1 MLVYL
6 FHICMYSLIVA
17 QSPLSMGLS
26 RPKNT
31 QARSQQS
38 FCGQEREMKVSKLP
52 SPLTVAGVGQDD
64 KRVCF
69 LTSCSAFFFLI
80 KNDLVIGIQYQQSKQ
95 SQVAEGELC
104 TGSSAK

>member
-1 MLVYL
+1 M
-6 FHICMYSLIVA
+6 
-17 QSPLSMGLS
+17 
-26 RPKNT
+26 
-31 QARSQQS
+31 
-38 FCGQEREMKVSKLP
+38 SKLP

-69 LTSCSAFFFLI
+69 LTSCSAFFFFFLI

>member
-1 MLVYL
+1 
-6 FHICMYSLIVA
+6 
-17 QSPLSMGLS
+17 
-26 RPKNT
+26 
-31 QARSQQS
+31 
-38 FCGQEREMKVSKLP
+38 MKVSKLP

-69 LTSCSAFFFLI
+69 LTSCSAFFFFLI

-104 TGSSAK
+104 TGSSAKWSAIWEMQNNLHFKVA